1 MQASEAIQSSE
12 PDAAEPADNLG
23 VRLRQAREAQEL
35 SVDAVAAELRIS
47 AKALTALEECRFE
60 SLGPAVFA
68 KGYLKQYGAR
78 LGLEVADL
86 VADYERAAGDPAIV
100 IAPSKSIKLRDE
112 RQILIWIAACVAL
125 LLIAGGLA
133 AWWWRGHD
141 EAAAASAATSASGSA
156 VSTEAASTQREPA
169 AERVVA
175 PPPAALPEPVT
186 APARAAAG
194 SDEAVAEPIETT
206 EPPAASVP
214 TAASE
219 TAAPTGPTLEI
230 TFVEDSWADITDE
243 AGERLYYGLGRAGT
257 VATIPADRKLNLFF
271 GYANGVS
278 LRIDGEPVPIPASAR
293 RRGDLAQ
300 FNLEARTA
308 RDP

>member
-1 MQASEAIQSSE
+1 MQVSEAIQSSE
-12 PDAAEPADNLG
+12 SDAAESADNLG

-78 LGLEVADL
+78 LGLDVAGL
-86 VADYERAAGDPAIV
+86 LADYQRTAGDPGIE
-100 IAPSKSIKLRDE
+100 IAPSKAIKLRDE
-112 RQILIWIAACVAL
+112 RQILFWIAACVVL

-133 AWWWRGHD
+133 AWWWLGRD
-141 EAAAASAATSASGSA
+141 EAAAATATTTTAGS
-156 VSTEAASTQREPA
+156 VAASPRRDPVAAPA
-169 AERVVA
+169 ASS
-175 PPPAALPEPVT
+175 PPAAREARNDVG
-186 APARAAAG
+186 AARREARAGPAETAETPAAT
-194 SDEAVAEPIETT
+194 V
-206 EPPAASVP
+206 PPAAS
-214 TAASE
+214 AAS
-219 TAAPTGPTLEI
+219 TPTGPMLEI
-230 TFVEDSWADITDE
+230 SFVEDSWADITDE

-257 VATIPADRKLNLFF
+257 VATIPADRNLNLFF
-271 GYANGVS
+271 GYANGVT

-300 FNLEARTA
+300 FKLEARTT

>member
-1 MQASEAIQSSE
+1 MPVSEAIQASE
-12 PDAAEPADNLG
+12 PDAAEPAENLG

-78 LGLEVADL
+78 LGLDVAGL
-86 VADYERAAGDPAIV
+86 LADYQRAAGDPGIV
-100 IAPSKSIKLRDE
+100 VAPSKTIKLRDE
-112 RQILIWIAACVAL
+112 RQILIWIAACIAL

-133 AWWWRGHD
+133 AWWWLGRG
-141 EAAAASAATSASGSA
+141 EAAAAASPQRDPVAVPA
-156 VSTEAASTQREPA
+156 VS
-169 AERVVA
+169 
-175 PPPAALPEPVT
+175 PPPV
-186 APARAAAG
+186 AREARSDVGAAG
-194 SDEAVAEPIETT
+194 SAERQAGASTETVTTQASAADVVEDPVEAVET
-206 EPPAASVP
+206 PA
-214 TAASE
+214 
-219 TAAPTGPTLEI
+219 GPTLEI

-243 AGERLYYGLGRAGT
+243 AGEQLYYGLGRAGT

-300 FNLEARTA
+300 FDLEARTP